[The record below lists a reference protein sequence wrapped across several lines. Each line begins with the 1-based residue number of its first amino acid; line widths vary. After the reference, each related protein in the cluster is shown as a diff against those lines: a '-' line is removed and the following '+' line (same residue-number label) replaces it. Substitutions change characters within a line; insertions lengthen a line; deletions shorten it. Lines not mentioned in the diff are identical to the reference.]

1 MIRRPPR
8 SPLFPYPPP
17 FRSLARRRRPP
28 HASRL
33 RFGELPNRRPAADPC
48 VALPDLLHELR
59 RRGSPATH
67 ILEVRLDLVEAPRAA
82 VRHQQHGNAPPPISR
97 HAPTRRPSGGLPP
110 ASRGARHARD

>member
-1 MIRRPPR
+1 MQV
-8 SPLFPYPPP
+8 PPP
-17 FRSLARRRRPP
+17 PVDGNPLARRRRPP

-67 ILEVRLDLVEAPRAA
+67 ILEVRLDLVEAPPAA
-82 VRHQQHGNAPPPISR
+82 VRHQQHGNAPPPLSR
-97 HAPTRRPSGGLPP
+97 HAPTRRT
-110 ASRGARHARD
+110 SRGLS